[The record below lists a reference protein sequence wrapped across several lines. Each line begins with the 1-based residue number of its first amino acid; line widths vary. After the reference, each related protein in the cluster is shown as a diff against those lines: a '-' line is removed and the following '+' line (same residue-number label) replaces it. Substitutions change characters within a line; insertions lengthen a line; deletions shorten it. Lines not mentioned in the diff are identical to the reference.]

1 MSNLNTNISLGPHA
15 LISKKIC
22 TSCVMDDTD
31 PLIEFDQKGR
41 CSYCNAYEERKKMFV
56 PEGEEKQKA
65 IREMVAFCKKAGH
78 GKDYDCVIGVSG
90 GVDSTY
96 VAYLVKE
103 LGLRPLAVHLDNGW
117 NSELAV
123 SNIKNVLA
131 KLGIELFTYVLDWEE
146 FKSLQLAF
154 LRASVPDAEIPTD
167 HAIVAL
173 LRSIAAKEGIPLIW
187 GVNFSSESV
196 LPRTWSQGHMD
207 WAYIKKIN
215 KLFGSHKLKS
225 FPHYSV
231 WKLIYY
237 RRLIRQK
244 TFNILNYVDY
254 NKEAAKK
261 QLIDDFGWKDYGGK
275 HYESTYT
282 RIFQSYILPYKFGF
296 DKRKAHYSSLILAG
310 QLSRVQAMELL
321 EEPLYQKDQIEK
333 DINYLAKKF
342 QISRDEFDKILHAPP
357 RKYEEFSPIWT
368 KKVLK
373 VESKLFS
380 ILLRIYRR
388 LFKKS

>member
-1 MSNLNTNISLGPHA
+1 
-15 LISKKIC
+15 
-22 TSCVMDDTD
+22 MDDTD
-31 PLIEFDQKGR
+31 PLIAFDNKGI
-41 CSYCNAYEERKKMFV
+41 CSHCKTYAVRKKMFV
-56 PEGEEKQKA
+56 PYGAERQKA
-65 IREMVAFCKKAGH
+65 IDKMVSFCKSAGS
-78 GKDYDCVIGVSG
+78 GKEYDCVIGVSG

-96 VAYLVKE
+96 VAFLVKK

-123 SNIKNVLA
+123 SNIKNVLN

-146 FKSLQLAF
+146 FRSLQLAF
-154 LRASVPDAEIPTD
+154 LKASVPDAEIPTD

-173 LRSIAAKEGIPLIW
+173 LRSIAAKEGVPLIW

-215 KLFGSHKLKS
+215 HLFGTYKLKS

-231 WKLIYY
+231 WKIIYY

-244 TFNILNYVDY
+244 TFNLLNFIDY
-254 NKEAAKK
+254 DKEAAKK

-282 RIFQSYILPYKFGF
+282 KIFQSYILPFKFGF

-310 QLSRVQAMELL
+310 QLTRAQAIKLL
-321 EEPLYQKDQIEK
+321 EEPPFQKEQIDK
-333 DINYLAKKF
+333 DINYL
-342 QISRDEFDKILHAPP
+342 
-357 RKYEEFSPIWT
+357 T
-368 KKVLK
+368 KKVSNK
-373 VESKLFS
+373 QK
-380 ILLRIYRR
+380 RI
-388 LFKKS
+388 